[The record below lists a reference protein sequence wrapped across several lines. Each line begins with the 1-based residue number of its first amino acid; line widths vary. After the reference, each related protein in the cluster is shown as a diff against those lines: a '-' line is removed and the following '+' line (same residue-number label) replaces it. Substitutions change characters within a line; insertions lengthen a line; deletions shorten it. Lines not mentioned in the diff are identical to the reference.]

1 MTKDIWKHLRVKEST
16 HNRVKGLA
24 GFKGM
29 KVDEVI
35 NYLLDKENQAKETK
49 TIDYR
54 KGRYN
59 ESRNI

>member
-1 MTKDIWKHLRVKEST
+1 MKKDKNTWKHLRVLETT

-35 NYLLDKENQAKETK
+35 NFLLDSQNKGVKNVT
-49 TIDYR
+49 DYR
-54 KGRYN
+54 KHNR
-59 ESRNI
+59 